1 MQAYKISLEFDRVLD
16 LIATYVKTGPG
27 KKLLQNITDC
37 ANEDEIAKRFA
48 LINDIRFLASYDS
61 RIYFDNL
68 EDYREDVR
76 KLKIEGYF
84 IEPPLLYKLAQA
96 LFTITEIRSLVYKH
110 QQKYRILWDFI
121 KAVPSFKGIYSE
133 IFRSIDSDG
142 AVKDEASPKLA
153 AIRREI
159 AGLMGRVQSKLKE
172 LINKIKE
179 RSNMPQDYVT
189 IRDGRFVI
197 PLPSS
202 LQDRVK
208 GIIHDYSQT
217 RSTVFMEPLSIM
229 AENNK
234 LRELKEN
241 ESAEISRII
250 AVLNDS
256 IRPEINTLISS
267 FYTAFQL
274 DMYCAIAAFA
284 ANKNCENVKVSMEGE
299 LEIINGRHPLLHD
312 GIVPLNLKL
321 SAQQHI
327 LLLSGPNAGGKT
339 VLLKSIG
346 LFCLMVKAGIPVP
359 ADPSSVIP
367 YMDKIFVDIG
377 DSQSIAANLSTFS
390 AHIKFLSFMV
400 SQIKNPERTLVLLDE
415 LGSGSAPN
423 YSSAIA
429 CAIMWH
435 LSKMK
440 VRSIITT
447 HFAGVVNY
455 AYSLPNAVNGSLEFD
470 VKNLRPTYRLLMGVP
485 GASYAVHIA
494 KNYGL
499 QSFII
504 NKAREF
510 LDKNELSYEQLISEL
525 ITYSGGLK
533 ANMQK
538 IEAELANIEKI
549 KAAAIEREKKFNK
562 TNAEIEETLRE
573 EFEKKYKQLLNKV
586 NSLALKNAAESK
598 KERVEL
604 AGEINKEKKA
614 IFTPGVRR
622 DNKPAQTLAGDAG
635 GRNLNGTVEGSADED
650 FSAAATAG
658 GFNYGEGDFVSIEKL
673 NLSGIIKE
681 IDLRKR
687 QVKIEFKNKMQMWV
701 KFSMISG
708 TDENIEDFEG
718 RGIIAYKPVGQDIK
732 MELDLRGLNCEDGLA
747 ALERYLIKASGS
759 NFDEVRII
767 HGKGTLTLKAAVENY
782 LRKSRLVK
790 SFRGGKIGEGD
801 YGVTLVELK

>member
-1 MQAYKISLEFDRVLD
+1 MQAYKVSLEFDRVLEA
-16 LIATYVKTGPG
+16 IAVYAKTEPG
-27 KKLLQNITDC
+27 RKMLLNISDC
-37 ANEDEIAKRFA
+37 AGEDEIAKRFA
-48 LINDIRFLASYDS
+48 LVNDIRFLASYDS

-68 EDYREDVR
+68 EDYRDNVR

-84 IEPPLLYKLAQA
+84 IEPALLYKLAQS
-96 LFTITEIRSLVYKH
+96 LSTMTEIRVLVLKH
-110 QQKYRILWDFI
+110 QQKYRILWDFVKGI
-121 KAVPSFKGIYSE
+121 PSFKNIYSE
-133 IFRSIDSDG
+133 IFRAIEPDG
-142 AVKDEASPKLA
+142 AVRDEASPKLA
-153 AIRREI
+153 AIRREMSS
-159 AGLMGRVQSKLKE
+159 LMSKVQSKLKE

-179 RSNMPQDYVT
+179 RSQMPQDYVT

-208 GIIHDYSQT
+208 GIIHDYSQS
-217 RSTVFMEPLSIM
+217 RSTVFVEPLSILG
-229 AENNK
+229 ENNK
-234 LRELKEN
+234 LRELKES
-241 ESAEISRII
+241 EAAEISRII
-250 AVLNDS
+250 SSLNES
-256 IRPEINTLISS
+256 MRPEVNTIISS
-267 FYTAFQL
+267 FFVSFQL
-274 DMYCAIAAFA
+274 DMYCAVAAFA
-284 ANKNCENVKVSMEGE
+284 ASKNCENVKVSMEGE
-299 LEIINGRHPLLHD
+299 LEIINGRHPLLAE
-312 GIVPLNLKL
+312 GAVPLNLKIT
-321 SAQQHI
+321 SEQHI

-339 VLLKSIG
+339 VLLKTIG

-390 AHIKFLSFMV
+390 GHIKFLSFMV

-435 LSKMK
+435 LAKMK

-485 GASYAVHIA
+485 GASYAIHIA

-504 NKAREF
+504 NKAKEF
-510 LDKNELSYEQLISEL
+510 LDDSELKYEQLISEL
-525 ITYSGGLK
+525 ITYSAGLK
-533 ANMQK
+533 SNMQK
-538 IEAELANIEKI
+538 IEGELKNVEKI
-549 KAAAIEREKKFNK
+549 EASLTEREAKFNK
-562 TNAEIEETLRE
+562 TRDEIEETLRE
-573 EFEKKYKQLLNKV
+573 EYEKKYKDLLKKV
-586 NSLALKNAAESK
+586 HSLSAKGADELKKERAAVADSINREKKSLFARPEKPAAES
-598 KERVEL
+598 
-604 AGEINKEKKA
+604 
-614 IFTPGVRR
+614 
-622 DNKPAQTLAGDAG
+622 AG
-635 GRNLNGTVEGSADED
+635 GADKD
-650 FSAAATAG
+650 SAAEDVRPASS
-658 GFNYGEGDFVSIEKL
+658 FKYDEGDFVSIEKL

-681 IDLRKR
+681 IDMRRR
-687 QVKIEFKNKMQMWV
+687 QAKIEFKNKMQMWI

-718 RGIIAYKPVGQDIK
+718 KSIISFKAAGEDIT
-732 MELDLRGLNCEDGLA
+732 MELDLRGMNREDGLET
-747 ALERYLIKASGS
+747 LERYLVKASGRH
-759 NFDEVRII
+759 FDEVRII

-790 SFRGGKIGEGD
+790 SFRGGKFGEGD
-801 YGVTLVELK
+801 YGVTLVELKK